1 MNEQSS
7 NKEEEPEL
15 KLDLWTFI
23 CGIIGLIISW
33 MNMVI
38 MYEIQINPRSAEI
51 VKIVAYLSIIFTTSI
66 PCIAIGLKN
75 RLWGYGYII
84 GFAVS
89 GVPFS
94 VIIDLFIGWYTFFTS
109 LFIFIIMWLI
119 FWKGWRSLSSIQV
132 EE

>member
-7 NKEEEPEL
+7 NKKEEPEL
-15 KLDLWTFI
+15 TLDVWTFI

-33 MNMVI
+33 INMVI

-51 VKIVAYLSIIFTTSI
+51 VKIFAYLSIIFTTSI

-84 GFAVS
+84 GFAVA
-89 GVPFS
+89 GIPFS

-132 EE
+132 EN